1 MNRVRS
7 LLATLTARRLLL
19 ALAALLVCAQFMTAG
34 HAHDAGHAHGQSHA
48 HYCELCVAQD
58 RMGPAPSPVVVVAA
72 TTPLQLCAQRDLPLP
87 LAASIPA
94 AYSARAPPAL
104 VPA

>member
-1 MNRVRS
+1 MNRARA

-34 HAHDAGHAHGQSHA
+34 HVHDAEHAHGQSHA
-48 HYCELCVAQD
+48 HYCDLCVAQD
-58 RMGPAPSPVVVVAA
+58 RIGPAPSPVVVA
-72 TTPLQLCAQRDLPLP
+72 TTTTLITLSAQRSLPLP
-87 LAASIPA
+87 RATSIPA
-94 AYSARAPPAL
+94 AYAARAPPAL